1 MRSLMNNRPARLE
14 RTILAVLATLLLAP
28 SLVGSNRVAACPF
41 CSAVSLT
48 LTEEI
53 NTAELAVIAKIA
65 PGQSVPATNST
76 EAPAQ
81 ATKTKFEIVEVL
93 KGKEFVKPGD
103 VIDVFY
109 FGQDAQQPEFLIT
122 GIDTKMP
129 SWGTPIGLSD
139 RAGKYVRTLL
149 SLPAKGPDRL
159 AFFQDY
165 FEDADPILAADA
177 YDEFARAPY
186 PEVQELKDRM
196 PHAKLLEWIQNAEVT
211 ASRKRL
217 YLTML
222 GVCGSRDDVPVLKK
236 MIESDDRQ
244 SKTALDAV
252 VACYLILEGP
262 DGLPLVEDRFLKNK
276 EAEYTD
282 TYAVIMALRFHGQE
296 VTVISKE
303 RLVEAMRHML
313 DRPQLADLVIAD
325 LARWEDWQSM
335 PRLVEL
341 FKGADEE
348 SGWVRVPVVNFL
360 RACPLPEAQTYLAEL
375 EKIDPD
381 AVKRA
386 NSFLPLPAD
395 AKPAL
400 VPAASAPAP
409 EAPAPDAS
417 APATAATDSS
427 APADVSAA
435 PADVPPP
442 ADVPAASAAE
452 TPTDAASATAAPAA
466 PEEQHA
472 TTAATPTSAP
482 LPPADPQ
489 KAGNTSGGLAS
500 ANVAPAAHMAE
511 AAPTNE
517 ARWTW
522 AVFLGPIVAA
532 AVLLVLLML
541 IFRGQ
546 RGNATA

>member
-1 MRSLMNNRPARLE
+1 MNRPACFDRAL
-14 RTILAVLATLLLAP
+14 LAVVAVLLSLPLLLGNGRA
-28 SLVGSNRVAACPF
+28 VACPF

-53 NTAELAVIAKIA
+53 NTADLAVIAKIA
-65 PGQSVPATNST
+65 PGQTLPSTSAT

-93 KGKEFVKPGD
+93 KGQEHVKPGD
-103 VIDVFY
+103 MIDVFY
-109 FGQDAQQPEFLIT
+109 FGQDAQQPEFMIT
-122 GIDTKMP
+122 AIDPKMP
-129 SWGTPIGLSD
+129 SWGTPIGLSE
-139 RAGKYVRTLL
+139 RAGAYVRKLL
-149 SLPAKGPDRL
+149 SLPPKGADRL

-165 FEDADPILAADA
+165 FEDTDPILAADA

-186 PEVQELKDRM
+186 AEVQELKERM
-196 PHAKLLEWIQNAEVT
+196 PHAKLLEWIQNPEVT

-222 GVCGSRDDVPVLKK
+222 GVCGTRDDVPVLKS

-244 SKTALDAV
+244 AKTALDAV
-252 VACYLILEGP
+252 VACYLLLEGP

-296 VTVISKE
+296 VTVIPKE

-313 DRPQLADLVIAD
+313 GRPQLADLVIAD

-375 EKIDPD
+375 AEIDPD

-386 NSFLPLPAD
+386 NSFLPLPVD
-395 AKPAL
+395 SQPAL
-400 VPAASAPAP
+400 VPAASADDATPATP
-409 EAPAPDAS
+409 TSDAS
-417 APATAATDSS
+417 APASDTTAS
-427 APADVSAA
+427 ADVTS
-435 PADVPPP
+435 P
-442 ADVPAASAAE
+442 ADVPAATTEVASPMTDTDGDATTVSTTTAPAASGD
-452 TPTDAASATAAPAA
+452 TPGGSDEGDNLASATPVPAS
-466 PEEQHA
+466 PVKPL
-472 TTAATPTSAP
+472 ATPNGDKWS
-482 LPPADPQ
+482 
-489 KAGNTSGGLAS
+489 
-500 ANVAPAAHMAE
+500 
-511 AAPTNE
+511 
-517 ARWTW
+517 W
-522 AVFLGPIVAA
+522 AVFATPIVAA
-532 AVLLVLLML
+532 AVLVILLML

-546 RGNATA
+546 RGSTAI

>member
-1 MRSLMNNRPARLE
+1 MQSLMNRTARFE
-14 RTILAVLATLLLAP
+14 CAILALLAALLLAP
-28 SLVGSNRVAACPF
+28 SLMGSNRVAACPF

-53 NTAELAVIAKIA
+53 NTADLAVIAKIA
-65 PGQSVPATNST
+65 PGQAVPATNST
-76 EAPAQ
+76 DAPAQ

-93 KGKEFVKPGD
+93 KGNEHVKPGD

-122 GIDTKMP
+122 GIDLKMP

-139 RAGKYVRTLL
+139 RAAAYVRKLL
-149 SLPAKGPDRL
+149 SLPAKGADRL

-165 FEDADPILAADA
+165 FEDTDPILAADA

-186 PEVQELKDRM
+186 AEVQELKERM
-196 PHAKLLEWIQNAEVT
+196 PHEKLLEWIQHPEVT

-222 GVCGSRDDVPVLKK
+222 GVCGTGDDVPVLTK

-252 VACYLILEGP
+252 VACYLLLEGP

-296 VTVISKE
+296 VTVIPKE

-313 DRPQLADLVIAD
+313 ERPQLADLVIAD

-395 AKPAL
+395 SKPAL
-400 VPAASAPAP
+400 VPAASTP
-409 EAPAPDAS
+409 
-417 APATAATDSS
+417 ATDSS
-427 APADVSAA
+427 VPASDASASAA
-435 PADVPPP
+435 PADVPAAPGDVPP
-442 ADVPAASAAE
+442 AADVPAAPVEEA
-452 TPTDAASATAAPAA
+452 PTDAHAAVKPASTEADASETEGSETA
-466 PEEQHA
+466 
-472 TTAATPTSAP
+472 
-482 LPPADPQ
+482 
-489 KAGNTSGGLAS
+489 
-500 ANVAPAAHMAE
+500 VAPAVTSPPATNDSSGPDEDNSDLAHATP
-511 AAPTNE
+511 APTAHAANTV
-517 ARWTW
+517 ATTDDASWSW
-522 AVFLGPIVAA
+522 AVFAAPIVAA
-532 AVLLVLLML
+532 ALLTVLLML

-546 RGNATA
+546 RGGAAA